1 MSSPGFEEGFV
12 TATAPLRRG
21 HEPNKCGM
29 QRWPPAGWPPWPQ
42 LSRRQFNR
50 MQDQQCMCEWPDPDR
65 DSHPRRMAGRGGFQE
80 FMLQHNMA
88 ALQLHTFP
96 ARVQG
101 AREALSS
108 DEYRLKQ
115 T

>member
-1 MSSPGFEEGFV
+1 
-12 TATAPLRRG
+12 
-21 HEPNKCGM
+21 
-29 QRWPPAGWPPWPQ
+29 
-42 LSRRQFNR
+42 
-50 MQDQQCMCEWPDPDR
+50 MCEWPDPDR

-115 T
+115 TCETLAALHRDLRVIQRLHLKHKKLHEKLRRRK